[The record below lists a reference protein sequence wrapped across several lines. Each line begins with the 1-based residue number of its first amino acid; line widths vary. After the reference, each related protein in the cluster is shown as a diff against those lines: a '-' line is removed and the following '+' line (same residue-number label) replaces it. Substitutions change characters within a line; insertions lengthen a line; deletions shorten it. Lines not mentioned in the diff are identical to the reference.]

1 MVSAALSES
10 VTLLDAAE
18 PPPPESAE
26 VISLRDLEM
35 ILSPGIE
42 PPPLDPGNIE
52 GRAAPPGEKIVSSSS
67 APPFP
72 PPPPKPRQ
80 PFPSTSGEPRTT
92 SSAPAAADGARPT
105 RDTEGLVD
113 RSIFRVDSVPPPR
126 LAGGEEEIS
135 VDFDRG
141 VESGLSDLRRLSG
154 APRSEPT
161 RRRPMRADE
170 DVLLNLSGGL
180 FSSSSALVT
189 PMPPQAL
196 APPPVHPAGAPPAIP
211 PPPPT
216 AGPAPAL
223 GPTPLMFAPGTAST
237 PPLAHRPQRR
247 GLLLGALAA
256 LAVAGMVAAFMLASG
271 GGDTQPGKE
280 DGHLAMLGATTT
292 GAPEAPPSS
301 PLPGSPT
308 AQELSPDA
316 AAMASV
322 AASAASA
329 QALVGA
335 SSSSPTEPRRE
346 TAARDR
352 AAVAQPAAKTTKAA
366 ATPTAAPEAAPAGAG
381 DFNRSAAIAALN
393 GAAASA
399 AMSCKQ
405 GDAGGAKVS
414 VTFAP
419 SGRVT
424 SARVESGP
432 FVGTPTGGCIATVFR
447 GARVP
452 PFSGGPVAVSKQ
464 VNIR

>member
-1 MVSAALSES
+1 
-10 VTLLDAAE
+10 
-18 PPPPESAE
+18 
-26 VISLRDLEM
+26 
-35 ILSPGIE
+35 
-42 PPPLDPGNIE
+42 
-52 GRAAPPGEKIVSSSS
+52 
-67 APPFP
+67 
-72 PPPPKPRQ
+72 
-80 PFPSTSGEPRTT
+80 
-92 SSAPAAADGARPT
+92 
-105 RDTEGLVD
+105 
-113 RSIFRVDSVPPPR
+113 
-126 LAGGEEEIS
+126 
-135 VDFDRG
+135 
-141 VESGLSDLRRLSG
+141 
-154 APRSEPT
+154 
-161 RRRPMRADE
+161 
-170 DVLLNLSGGL
+170 
-180 FSSSSALVT
+180 
-189 PMPPQAL
+189 
-196 APPPVHPAGAPPAIP
+196 
-211 PPPPT
+211 
-216 AGPAPAL
+216 
-223 GPTPLMFAPGTAST
+223 
-237 PPLAHRPQRR
+237 
-247 GLLLGALAA
+247 
-256 LAVAGMVAAFMLASG
+256 
-271 GGDTQPGKE
+271 
-280 DGHLAMLGATTT
+280 
-292 GAPEAPPSS
+292 
-301 PLPGSPT
+301 
-308 AQELSPDA
+308 
-316 AAMASV
+316 MASV